1 MWSAFSQYVTTQ
13 VISEYANS
21 LQQLYI
27 QLHPLLLSTFL
38 ENAPTAFS
46 PSMASVTP
54 ASEDIPLALCV
65 MTASL
70 TELLADAIL
79 TRATPD
85 ANTPE
90 LRQVKNCISD
100 FHRRMTG
107 WFPFNSRTAPT
118 PSGVT
123 PGFELSLAYARLA
136 VLLSPRPVDLT
147 FTKHS
152 TKRGKEVRWRERVK
166 ATEEAW
172 KTMRESER
180 AKGKGKIGQNQWAME
195 EVADWVVEVLEPK
208 KDVLAPS
215 LTPEAY
221 SALLPIVWALLA
233 QPPCLASDDTDIP
246 SHVGSAFIS
255 HLIRQGSTSPI
266 REIGEEFLIAL
277 ILVHEKKYPILPFYI
292 VPQSPL
298 RPMIKGW
305 FEGIPKTLFELG
317 TKNQSASERL
327 LRFLLVIG
335 SRGEGAYEQPY
346 SLIDPATFPSLTP
359 KLAPFWHLQHPSKGS
374 IPGAWTKF
382 NSGEVKRLGLDVAM
396 VWKQWNGLRLSDAI
410 GRVCGHDQWG
420 SYWRR

>member
-1 MWSAFSQYVTTQ
+1 MFSQYVTIQ
-13 VISEYANS
+13 VISGYANS

-46 PSMASVTP
+46 PSTATFTP
-54 ASEDIPLALCV
+54 AFEDIPLALCV

-90 LRQVKNCISD
+90 LRQVKSCISD

-107 WFPFNSRTAPT
+107 WFPFNSGTTPT

-136 VLLSPRPVDLT
+136 VLLAPQPVELT
-147 FTKHS
+147 FIKHS
-152 TKRGKEVRWRERVK
+152 TKRGKEVGWRERVK

-172 KTMRESER
+172 KTMREAER
-180 AKGKGKIGQNQWAME
+180 AKGQGKTGQNQWAME
-195 EVADWVVEVLEPK
+195 EVADWVVEVLTPK

-215 LTPEAY
+215 LNPEAY
-221 SALLPIVWALLA
+221 SALLPIVWALLT
-233 QPPCLASDDTDIP
+233 QPPSCPPSDGSDIP
-246 SHVGSAFIS
+246 SHVGSAFMS
-255 HLIRQGSTSPI
+255 HLIRQGSSSPI
-266 REIGEEFLIAL
+266 REIGEEFLITL

-298 RPMIKGW
+298 RPMIKSW

-317 TKNQSASERL
+317 TKNERASERL
-327 LRFLLVIG
+327 LRFLLEIG
-335 SRGEGAYEQPY
+335 SRGEGAFEQPY
-346 SLIDPATFPSLTP
+346 SLIDPTTFPDLTP

-374 IPGAWTKF
+374 IPGAWTKLS
-382 NSGEVKRLGLDVAM
+382 SGEIKRLGLDVAM
-396 VWKQWNGLRLSDAI
+396 IWKQWNGIRLRDAI

-420 SYWRR
+420 FHYRR